1 MASKGNILRGHHSEP
16 DAGYE
21 KSLPDAALTVGT
33 ISRALS
39 DSKAALAASTKLAED
54 VDDLDELIA
63 SIEKS
68 TAEHRAIIQRIESG
82 RKATA
87 DSLAKLRAA
96 IDNSPATLA
105 KAMAWERGFFEKQ
118 WAAEVKKGH
127 ESVDFETYLA
137 QIEGE
142 REMRK
147 RAERDDYPIEPMSE
161 ARFNAQFRVVR

>member
-87 DSLAKLRAA
+87 NSLAKLRAA

-105 KAMAWERGFFEKQ
+105 KAMAWERDSSRNNGRRRSRRATRASTLKPI
-118 WAAEVKKGH
+118 W
-127 ESVDFETYLA
+127 
-137 QIEGE
+137 
-142 REMRK
+142 RK
-147 RAERDDYPIEPMSE
+147 SRAS
-161 ARFNAQFRVVR
+161 ARCGSAPSATTTLSSR